1 MITTTLLLAATLGAS
16 GPTLV
21 EPRIVGASLFK
32 NGYAVVVRELPLPA
46 SGEVLVK
53 QPAGAALGT
62 LWVTASDGVTID
74 SVVATKIETEGKTSL
89 DSLSAL
95 LEANVGKAVSI
106 EVHRADREQPR
117 TLNGTIVS
125 AAGDLLVMKLDDGT
139 SIALQKNNVQRITSQ
154 NGELTYQ
161 SGTKSSQSALRIR
174 AKGTGSLFTICL
186 ERGLTWAPGSH
197 VDITDGKKLKITSKA
212 TIMNDGQKL
221 DGVDVRLITGFPHV
235 RYLNILDPLTSGQ
248 SIDAFLSSMMRAGMG
263 VADASPMTQTLMFAG
278 SREGT
283 FARAAD
289 PIFMP
294 FDIGQLAG
302 LQLEDLFFYT
312 REDVTLDRGERGY
325 YMLFQE
331 EAEYE
336 HVYTLDIPETG
347 WWQGGND
354 PSRVPTPMKF
364 DVWHTLEFTNPTEF
378 PLTTAAATTFKD
390 GEIIGQDMLSY
401 VPPKG
406 EANLKITKAL
416 DIQNDLDEQEIDREI
431 AAIKRTSYTRAY
443 DLVRAKGSVEVVNY
457 KSETVALKVR
467 KWLVGE
473 VSTVSHAG
481 ETIKNKAGLRSVNPN
496 SEISWTIE
504 LEPGEKVELA
514 YAFHVYV
521 PTP

>member
-1 MITTTLLLAATLGAS
+1 MITTLLFATTLATA
-16 GPTLV
+16 GPTLI
-21 EPRIVGASLFK
+21 EPKIVGASLFK
-32 NGYAVVVRELPLPA
+32 NGYAVIVRELPLPA
-46 SGEVLVK
+46 SGEVLIK

-62 LWVTASDGVTID
+62 LWVTASEGVTID
-74 SVVATKIETEGKTSL
+74 SVVSTKIETEGKTNLTSL
-89 DSLSAL
+89 DAL
-95 LEANVGKAVSI
+95 LTANVGKVLTI
-106 EVHRADREQPR
+106 EVHRADHEQPR
-117 TLNGTIVS
+117 VLYGTIVS
-125 AAGDLLVMKLDDGT
+125 AAGSLLVLKLDDGS
-139 SIALQKNNVQRITSQ
+139 SIALQKNNVQRITSL
-154 NGELTYQ
+154 NGDLTYQ

-174 AKGTGSLFTICL
+174 AKGTGNLYTICL
-186 ERGLTWAPGSH
+186 ERGLTWAPGYH

-248 SIDAFLSSMMRAGMG
+248 SIDAFLSSMMRTGMAM
-263 VADASPMTQTLMFAG
+263 ADAGALAQNAAYYVRSMERSQN
-278 SREGT
+278 GT
-283 FARAAD
+283 SV
-289 PIFMP
+289 
-294 FDIGQLAG
+294 DIGQFDPLEG

-364 DVWHTLEFTNPTEF
+364 DVWHTLEFTNPSAF

-406 EANLKITKAL
+406 LAHLKITKAM

-443 DLVRAKGSVEVVNY
+443 DLVSAKGTVEVVNY
-457 KSETVALKVR
+457 KSQAVTLKVT

-473 VSTVSHAG
+473 VSDVSHEG
-481 ETIKNKAGLRSVNPN
+481 ETVKNKAGLRSVNPN

-504 LEPGEKVELA
+504 LEAGEKVELQ

>member
-1 MITTTLLLAATLGAS
+1 MITTTLLLAATLGSS
-16 GPTLV
+16 GPTLI

-32 NGYAVVVRELPLPA
+32 NGYAVIVRELPLPA

-53 QPAGAALGT
+53 QPSGAALGT

-74 SVVATKIETEGKTSL
+74 SVVTTKIETEGKTNLTSL
-89 DSLSAL
+89 NAL
-95 LEANVGKAVSI
+95 LTANVGKAVSV
-106 EVHRADREQPR
+106 EVHRAVSEQPR
-117 TLNGTIVS
+117 ILNGKIVS

-139 SIALQKNNVQRITSQ
+139 SIALQKNMVQRITSLD
-154 NGELTYQ
+154 GELTYQ

-174 AKGTGSLFTICL
+174 AKGSGSLFTICL
-186 ERGLTWAPGSH
+186 ERGLTWAPGYH

-221 DGVDVRLITGFPHV
+221 DGVDVRLITGFPHI
-235 RYLNILDPLTSGQ
+235 RFLNIMDPLTSGQ
-248 SIDAFLSSMMRAGMG
+248 SIDAFLNSMMRTGMG
-263 VADASPMTQTLMFAG
+263 LADAGALTQNAVMYGRAEKSMRSDEQQFA
-278 SREGT
+278 
-283 FARAAD
+283 
-289 PIFMP
+289 P
-294 FDIGQLAG
+294 FNIGQLAV

-347 WWQGGND
+347 WWQHGAPNMT
-354 PSRVPTPMKF
+354 VPAPMTF

-401 VPPKG
+401 VAPKS

-443 DLVRAKGSVEVVNY
+443 DLVRAKGSIEVVNY
-457 KSETVALKVR
+457 KSETVTLKVR

-473 VSTVSHAG
+473 VTDVSNGG
-481 ETIKNKAGLRSVNPN
+481 ETVKNKAGLRSVNPN

-504 LEPGEKVELA
+504 LKPGEKVELQ